1 MEETIARYQTE
12 MEELQKSRKE
22 IIRQAKEEAERMLQE
37 SNARIENTIRTI
49 KEAQAEKEKTRMARQ
64 ELTDFRTSLDAL
76 ASKEQEEKMARKME
90 KLKEKQEQQVIPA
103 SREETVNRLE
113 VIEQRILEVQDKSG
127 IPENTVRNILSQIA
141 SIKKGQS
148 ENQKQDLEDI
158 KGLIVASHRYF
169 KEKLKILFPADTH
182 LPEKTESSSLY
193 DKLLNGVTL
202 YLKPKFFLFSAGILI
217 CLVSLVLNIR
227 FAERMQQL
235 QDNDIKYR
243 YLLMK
248 GKADGSSLDLL
259 EMNFSWKRDNAFIQ
273 SITDMVIDFE
283 YRSRKQ
289 AEALERARLLDEQ
302 AKQLKKEA
310 DKLRK
315 P

>member
-1 MEETIARYQTE
+1 MEENLILEGLLSMVTE
-12 MEELQKSRKE
+12 
-22 IIRQAKEEAERMLQE
+22 
-37 SNARIENTIRTI
+37 
-49 KEAQAEKEKTRMARQ
+49 
-64 ELTDFRTSLDAL
+64 
-76 ASKEQEEKMARKME
+76 
-90 KLKEKQEQQVIPA
+90 LKEKQEQQVTPA
-103 SREETVNRLE
+103 SREEMINRLD
-113 VIEQRILEVQDKSG
+113 VIEQRILELQGKPA
-127 IPENTVRNILSQIA
+127 IPENIVQEILSQIT

-169 KEKLKILFPADTH
+169 KEKVKILFPADTQQ
-182 LPEKTESSSLY
+182 LEKIELSSLY
-193 DKLLNGVTL
+193 DKILNLITP
-202 YLKPKFFLFSAGILI
+202 YLKPKYFLFSAGILI

-248 GKADGSSLDLL
+248 GKADGSSFDLL
-259 EMNFSWKRDNAFIQ
+259 EMNFSRKRDNAFIQ

-310 DKLRK
+310 DKLGK